1 MEPETCLDNL
11 ESKNAADYVN
21 FQLCSTHMDLFHDD
35 FSFSCSLI
43 RDKHC
48 SEHVHATYVR
58 ATGLCAVQ
66 V

>member
-11 ESKNAADYVN
+11 ESKNKAGYIN
-21 FQLCSTHMDLFHDD
+21 FQLCSFHMDLFHDD
-35 FSFSCSLI
+35 FSFLCPLI

-48 SEHVHATYVR
+48 SERVHATHVR
-58 ATGLCAVQ
+58 ATGLRAVQ